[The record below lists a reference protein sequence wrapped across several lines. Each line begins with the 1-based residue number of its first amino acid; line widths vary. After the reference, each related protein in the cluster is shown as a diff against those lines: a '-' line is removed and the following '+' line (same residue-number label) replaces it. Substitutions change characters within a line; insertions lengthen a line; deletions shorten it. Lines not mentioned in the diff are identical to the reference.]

1 MTPVD
6 YGDYMEVTSAITGR
20 RVLINKLAV
29 MYVNEPP
36 NKGCATDIWF
46 DRDMHVPA
54 KESYEDI
61 LEMLLSKDEDELD
74 D

>member
-1 MTPVD
+1 MPGD

-20 RVLINKLAV
+20 RVLINKLAI

-36 NKGCATDIWF
+36 NEGGATDIWF
-46 DRDMHVPA
+46 DRAMYVPA
-54 KESYEDI
+54 KESYDEI
-61 LEMLLSKDEDELD
+61 LEMLLSEDENELD